1 MKKCQRQTS
10 SWGRLTGQRGWDV
23 NTDYCFHV
31 CLSFPLNCARL
42 QTAFFSSFSLIY
54 CVLFL
59 YSRDISLLYCC
70 AIPSLFPFVKFPLIT
85 LSIRRW
91 TIAPRSLF
99 TLSFLSLWP
108 LDHFHLFSC
117 QSIPNHCLQSSW
129 FLLWFSTKAWSPHIC
144 RSFSFDQIKTWWL
157 CAFGHAGFWKRKIF
171 STLFI

>member
-42 QTAFFSSFSLIY
+42 QTAFFSSFYLIY

-85 LSIRRW
+85 LSILFPSLLYHSCLYGLS
-91 TIAPRSLF
+91 TIFIYFPVSLF
-99 TLSFLSLWP
+99 PITASNLLGSSFGFQQRHDLLISVGP
-108 LDHFHLFSC
+108 LVL
-117 QSIPNHCLQSSW
+117 
-129 FLLWFSTKAWSPHIC
+129 T
-144 RSFSFDQIKTWWL
+144 R
-157 CAFGHAGFWKRKIF
+157 
-171 STLFI
+171 